1 MNVRQRILHELKTK
15 CHELKSTEKPFV
27 QSAKK
32 EKLPFVKTYKITKM
46 GNFRLDKVR
55 LLCYNEFTEMSQ
67 KCHKKMNEKGE

>member
-1 MNVRQRILHELKTK
+1 MMDLGNSKTR
-15 CHELKSTEKPFV
+15 ENLEKAFV

-32 EKLPFVKTYKITKM
+32 GKLHFVKTYKITKM
-46 GNFRLDKVR
+46 VKFRLDKGY